1 MIGIIVFALIILEL
15 LFIIELIHDNVI
27 ENLEEIDKE
36 INKSFDKYYEKRTK
50 YYKDKNTYELK
61 LNIKN
66 NDKSDKK

>member
-1 MIGIIVFALIILEL
+1 M

-36 INKSFDKYYEKRTK
+36 INKSLDKYYEKRTK

>member
-1 MIGIIVFALIILEL
+1 MIGIIVFALIILGL

-36 INKSFDKYYEKRTK
+36 INKSLDKYYEKRTK